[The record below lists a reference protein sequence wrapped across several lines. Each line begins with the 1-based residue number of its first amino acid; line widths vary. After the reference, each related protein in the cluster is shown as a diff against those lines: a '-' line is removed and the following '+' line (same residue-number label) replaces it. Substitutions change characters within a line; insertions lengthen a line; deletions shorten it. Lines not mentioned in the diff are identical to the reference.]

1 MSKDTPSVPTHAG
14 RATLRLGTR
23 GSPLALAQSREVT
36 AALEAA
42 HPGLRVDLTV
52 IRTSGDRIRDVPLA
66 KVGGKG
72 LFVKEIEDALLQG
85 RIELAV
91 HSMKDL
97 PALLPPGLTLG
108 AITAREEGADV
119 LVAREARS
127 LDGLPP
133 GARVGTS
140 SLRRQ
145 AQLLHRR
152 PDLCMVPL
160 RGNVDTRLRK
170 LAEGT
175 LDAIVIAAAGL
186 KRLGIKPAGAIPLPL
201 DVSLPAPGQGALGL
215 EIRADDGATAA
226 VVAVLED
233 RASRIAVT
241 AERAF
246 LRRLGGSCQVPIAAY
261 GTVRGDLLTLTGLVA
276 SPDGKAL
283 VRDTLPGAARE
294 AESLG
299 TALAE
304 RLLAQGADR
313 ILRELAEET
322 G

>member
-1 MSKDTPSVPTHAG
+1 MSGETLSAPTQAD

-23 GSPLALAQSREVT
+23 GSPLALAQSREV
-36 AALEAA
+36 AVALEAH
-42 HPGLRVDLTV
+42 HPGLRVHLAV
-52 IRTSGDRIRDVPLA
+52 IRTSGDRIQDVALA

-72 LFVKEIEDALLQG
+72 LFVKEIEEALLTR

-97 PALLPPGLTLG
+97 PAHLPPGLTLG
-108 AITAREEGADV
+108 AITAREEGGDV
-119 LVAREARS
+119 LVTREALS
-127 LDGLPP
+127 LDELPP

-145 AQLLHRR
+145 SQLLHRR
-152 PDLCMVPL
+152 PDLHVVPL

-175 LDAIVIAAAGL
+175 LDAIVVAAAGL
-186 KRLGIKPAGAIPLPL
+186 KRLGAKPAQAIPLPL
-201 DVSLPAPGQGALGL
+201 DVSLPAPGQGALGV
-215 EIRADDGATAA
+215 EIREDDRTTAA
-226 VVAVLED
+226 LVAVLED
-233 RASRIAVT
+233 EASRIAVT

-246 LRRLGGSCQVPIAAY
+246 LRRLWGSCQVPIAAY
-261 GTVRGDLLTLTGLVA
+261 GAVRGDLLTLTGLLA

-283 VRDTLPGAARE
+283 VRDTLTGPALEAA
-294 AESLG
+294 SLG

-313 ILRELAEET
+313 ILRELAGEL

>member
-1 MSKDTPSVPTHAG
+1 MSADTASALAQAART
-14 RATLRLGTR
+14 TLRMGSR
-23 GSPLALAQSREVT
+23 GSPLALAQSREVA

-52 IRTSGDRIRDVPLA
+52 IRTSGDRIQDVPLA
-66 KVGGKG
+66 TVGGKG
-72 LFVKEIEDALLQG
+72 LFVKEIEESLLAG

-97 PALLPPGLTLG
+97 PALLPPGLALG
-108 AITAREEGADV
+108 AITAREEGGDV

-127 LDGLPP
+127 LEDLPP

-160 RGNVDTRLRK
+160 RGNVDTRLRR
-170 LAEGT
+170 LTEGT
-175 LDAIVIAAAGL
+175 LDAIVVAAAGL
-186 KRLGIKPAGAIPLPL
+186 KRLGVKPAGAIPLPL
-201 DVSLPAPGQGALGL
+201 EVSLPAPGQGALGL
-215 EIRADDGATAA
+215 EIREADRATAA

-233 RASRIAVT
+233 GASRIAVT

-246 LRRLGGSCQVPIAAY
+246 LRRLGGSCNVPIAAY

>member
-23 GSPLALAQSREVT
+23 GSPLALAQSREVA
-36 AALEAA
+36 AALEAR
-42 HPGLRVDLTV
+42 HPGLRVHLEV
-52 IRTSGDRIRDVPLA
+52 IRTSGDRIQDIPLA
-66 KVGGKG
+66 TVGGKG
-72 LFVKEIEDALLQG
+72 LFVKEIEEALLTG
-85 RIELAV
+85 RIEVAV

-127 LDGLPP
+127 LEDLPP

-170 LAEGT
+170 LTEGA
-175 LDAIVIAAAGL
+175 LDAIVVAAAGL

-201 DVSLPAPGQGALGL
+201 EVSLPAPGQGALGL
-215 EIRADDGATAA
+215 EIREADRATAA

-233 RASRIAVT
+233 GASRIAVT

-246 LRRLGGSCQVPIAAY
+246 LRRLGGSCNVPIAAY

>member
-1 MSKDTPSVPTHAG
+1 MSADTASALAQAART
-14 RATLRLGTR
+14 TLRMGSR
-23 GSPLALAQSREVT
+23 GSPLALAQSREVA

-52 IRTSGDRIRDVPLA
+52 IRTSGDRIQDVPLA
-66 KVGGKG
+66 TVGGKG
-72 LFVKEIEDALLQG
+72 LFVKEIEESLLAG

-97 PALLPPGLTLG
+97 PALLPPGLALG
-108 AITAREEGADV
+108 AITAREEGGDV

-127 LDGLPP
+127 LEDLPP

-145 AQLLHRR
+145 AQLLHCR

-160 RGNVDTRLRK
+160 RGNVDTRLRR
-170 LAEGT
+170 LTEGT
-175 LDAIVIAAAGL
+175 LDAIVVAAAGL
-186 KRLGIKPAGAIPLPL
+186 KRLGVKPAGAIPLPL
-201 DVSLPAPGQGALGL
+201 EVSLPAPGQGALGL
-215 EIRADDGATAA
+215 EIREADRATAA

-233 RASRIAVT
+233 GASRIAVT

-246 LRRLGGSCQVPIAAY
+246 LRRLGGSCNVPIAAY

>member
-1 MSKDTPSVPTHAG
+1 MSADTVSALAQAART
-14 RATLRLGTR
+14 TLRMGSR
-23 GSPLALAQSREVT
+23 GSPLALAQSREVA

-52 IRTSGDRIRDVPLA
+52 IRTSGDRIQDVPLA
-66 KVGGKG
+66 TVGGKG
-72 LFVKEIEDALLQG
+72 LFVKEIEESLLAG

-97 PALLPPGLTLG
+97 PALLPPGLALG
-108 AITAREEGADV
+108 AITAREEGGDV

-127 LDGLPP
+127 LEDLPP

-152 PDLCMVPL
+152 PDLCVVPL
-160 RGNVDTRLRK
+160 RGNVDTRLRR
-170 LAEGT
+170 LTEGT
-175 LDAIVIAAAGL
+175 LDAIVVAAAGL
-186 KRLGIKPAGAIPLPL
+186 KRLGVKPAGAIPLPL
-201 DVSLPAPGQGALGL
+201 EVSLPAPGQGALGL
-215 EIRADDGATAA
+215 EIREADRATAA

-233 RASRIAVT
+233 GASRIAVT

-246 LRRLGGSCQVPIAAY
+246 LRRLGGSCNVPIAAY

>member
-1 MSKDTPSVPTHAG
+1 MRADTPSALT
-14 RATLRLGTR
+14 RSSRTTLRMGSR
-23 GSPLALAQSREVT
+23 GSPLALAQSREVA
-36 AALEAA
+36 AALKAA
-42 HPGLRVDLTV
+42 HPGLRVDLEV
-52 IRTSGDRIRDVPLA
+52 IRTSGDRIQDVPLA

-72 LFVKEIEDALLQG
+72 LFVKEIEEALLTG
-85 RIELAV
+85 RIEVAV

-97 PALLPPGLTLG
+97 PALLPPGLALG
-108 AITAREEGADV
+108 AITAREEGGDV

-127 LDGLPP
+127 LEDLPP

-145 AQLLHRR
+145 AQLLHWR
-152 PDLCMVPL
+152 PDLCVVPL

-233 RASRIAVT
+233 GRSRIAVT

-246 LRRLGGSCQVPIAAY
+246 LRRLGGSCNVPIAAY

>member
-1 MSKDTPSVPTHAG
+1 MRADTPSALT
-14 RATLRLGTR
+14 RASRTTLRMGSR
-23 GSPLALAQSREVT
+23 GSPLALAQSRGVA

-42 HPGLRVDLTV
+42 HPGLRVDLEV
-52 IRTSGDRIRDVPLA
+52 IRTSGDRIQDVPLA
-66 KVGGKG
+66 NVGGKG
-72 LFVKEIEDALLQG
+72 LFVKEIEEALLQG
-85 RIELAV
+85 QIEVAV

-97 PALLPPGLTLG
+97 PALLPPGLALG
-108 AITAREEGADV
+108 AITAREEGGDV
-119 LVAREARS
+119 LVAREART
-127 LDGLPP
+127 LDELPP

-160 RGNVDTRLRK
+160 RGNVDTRLRR
-170 LAEGT
+170 LTDGT
-175 LDAIVIAAAGL
+175 LDAIVVAAAGL
-186 KRLGIKPAGAIPLPL
+186 KRLGVRPPNAIPLPL
-201 DVSLPAPGQGALGL
+201 EVSLPAPGQGALGL
-215 EIRADDGATAA
+215 EIREADRATAA

-233 RASRIAVT
+233 RTSRIAVT

-246 LRRLGGSCQVPIAAY
+246 LRRLGGSCNVPIAAY

-276 SPDGKAL
+276 SPDGKGL
-283 VRDTLPGAARE
+283 VRDTLTGAALE
-294 AESLG
+294 AEPLG

-313 ILRELAEET
+313 ILRELAGET

>member
-23 GSPLALAQSREVT
+23 GSPLALAQSREVA
-36 AALEAA
+36 AALEAR
-42 HPGLRVDLTV
+42 HPGLRVHLEV
-52 IRTSGDRIRDVPLA
+52 IRTSGDRIQDIPLA
-66 KVGGKG
+66 TVGGKG
-72 LFVKEIEDALLQG
+72 LFVKEIEEALLTG
-85 RIELAV
+85 RIEVAV

-127 LDGLPP
+127 LEDLPP

-160 RGNVDTRLRK
+160 RGNVDTRLRR
-170 LAEGT
+170 LTEGT
-175 LDAIVIAAAGL
+175 LDAIVVAAAGL

-201 DVSLPAPGQGALGL
+201 EVSLPAPGQGALGL
-215 EIRADDGATAA
+215 EIREADRATAA

-233 RASRIAVT
+233 GASRIAVT

-246 LRRLGGSCQVPIAAY
+246 LRRLGGSCNVPIAAY

-283 VRDTLPGAARE
+283 VRDTLTGAALE

-313 ILRELAEET
+313 ILRELAGEL

>member
-23 GSPLALAQSREVT
+23 GSPLALAQSREVA
-36 AALEAA
+36 AALEAR
-42 HPGLRVDLTV
+42 HPGLRVHLEV
-52 IRTSGDRIRDVPLA
+52 IRTSGDRIQDIPLA
-66 KVGGKG
+66 TVGGKG
-72 LFVKEIEDALLQG
+72 LFVKEIEDALLTG

-127 LDGLPP
+127 LEDLPP

-170 LAEGT
+170 LTEGA
-175 LDAIVIAAAGL
+175 LDAIVVAAAGL
-186 KRLGIKPAGAIPLPL
+186 KRLGVRPAGAIPLPL
-201 DVSLPAPGQGALGL
+201 EVSLPAPGQGALGL
-215 EIRADDGATAA
+215 EIREADRATAA

-233 RASRIAVT
+233 GASRIAVT

-246 LRRLGGSCQVPIAAY
+246 LRRLGGSCNVPIAAY

-283 VRDTLPGAARE
+283 VRDTLTGAALE

>member
-1 MSKDTPSVPTHAG
+1 MRADTPSALT
-14 RATLRLGTR
+14 RASRTTLRMGSR

-42 HPGLRVDLTV
+42 HPGLRVNLTV
-52 IRTSGDRIRDVPLA
+52 IRTSGDRIQDVPLA
-66 KVGGKG
+66 TVGGKG
-72 LFVKEIEDALLQG
+72 LFVKEIEEALLTG
-85 RIELAV
+85 RIEVAV

-97 PALLPPGLTLG
+97 PALLPLGLTLG
-108 AITAREEGADV
+108 AITAREEGGDV
-119 LVAREARS
+119 LVAREAPS
-127 LDGLPP
+127 LDALPP

-170 LAEGT
+170 LTEGA
-175 LDAIVIAAAGL
+175 LDAIVVAAAGL
-186 KRLGIKPAGAIPLPL
+186 KRLGVRPARAIPLPL

-215 EIRADDGATAA
+215 EIREADRATAA

-233 RASRIAVT
+233 GASRIAVT

-246 LRRLGGSCQVPIAAY
+246 LRRLGGSCNVPIAAY

-276 SPDGKAL
+276 SLDGKAL
-283 VRDTLPGAARE
+283 VRDTLPGAALE

>member
-1 MSKDTPSVPTHAG
+1 MSADTASALAQAART
-14 RATLRLGTR
+14 TLRMGSR
-23 GSPLALAQSREVT
+23 GSPLALAQSREVA

-52 IRTSGDRIRDVPLA
+52 IRTSGDRIQDVPLA
-66 KVGGKG
+66 TVGGKG
-72 LFVKEIEDALLQG
+72 LFVKEIEESLLAG

-97 PALLPPGLTLG
+97 PALLPPGLALG
-108 AITAREEGADV
+108 AITAREEGGDV

-127 LDGLPP
+127 LEDLPP

-152 PDLCMVPL
+152 PDLYVVPL
-160 RGNVDTRLRK
+160 RGNVDTRLRR
-170 LAEGT
+170 LTEGT
-175 LDAIVIAAAGL
+175 LDAIVVAAAGL
-186 KRLGIKPAGAIPLPL
+186 KRLGVKPAGAIPLPL
-201 DVSLPAPGQGALGL
+201 EVSLPAPGQGALGL
-215 EIRADDGATAA
+215 EIREADRATAA

-233 RASRIAVT
+233 GASRIAVT

-246 LRRLGGSCQVPIAAY
+246 LRRLGGSCNVPIAAY

>member
-1 MSKDTPSVPTHAG
+1 MSGETLSAPTQAA

-23 GSPLALAQSREVT
+23 GSPLALAQSREVA
-36 AALEAA
+36 AALEAH
-42 HPGLRVDLTV
+42 HPGLRVDLAV
-52 IRTSGDRIRDVPLA
+52 IRTSGDRIQDVPLA
-66 KVGGKG
+66 KIGGKG
-72 LFVKEIEDALLQG
+72 LFVKEIEEALLTR

-97 PALLPPGLTLG
+97 PAHLPPGLTLG
-108 AITAREEGADV
+108 AITAREEGGDV
-119 LVAREARS
+119 LVTRKARS
-127 LDGLPP
+127 LDELPP

-152 PDLCMVPL
+152 PDLHVVPL

-170 LAEGT
+170 LTEGS
-175 LDAIVIAAAGL
+175 LDAIVVAAAGL
-186 KRLGIKPAGAIPLPL
+186 KRLGVTPANAIPLPL
-201 DVSLPAPGQGALGL
+201 DVSLPAPGQGALGV
-215 EIRADDGATAA
+215 EIREDDRATAA
-226 VVAVLED
+226 LVAVLED
-233 RASRIAVT
+233 KASRIAVT

-261 GTVRGDLLTLTGLVA
+261 ATLRGDLLSLAGLLA
-276 SPDGKAL
+276 SPDGTAL
-283 VRDTLPGAARE
+283 VQDTLTGPALE

-313 ILRELAEET
+313 ILRELAGEL

>member
-1 MSKDTPSVPTHAG
+1 MRADTPSALT
-14 RATLRLGTR
+14 RASRTTLRMGSR
-23 GSPLALAQSREVT
+23 GSSLALAQSREVT

-42 HPGLRVDLTV
+42 HPGLRVNLTV
-52 IRTSGDRIRDVPLA
+52 IRTSGDRIQDVPLA
-66 KVGGKG
+66 TVGGKG
-72 LFVKEIEDALLQG
+72 LFVKEIEEALLTG
-85 RIELAV
+85 RIEVAV

-97 PALLPPGLTLG
+97 PALLPPGLALG
-108 AITAREEGADV
+108 AITAREEGGDV
-119 LVAREARS
+119 LVAREAPS
-127 LDGLPP
+127 LDALPP

-152 PDLCMVPL
+152 PDLCVVPL

-170 LAEGT
+170 LTEGA
-175 LDAIVIAAAGL
+175 LDAIVVAAAGL
-186 KRLGIKPAGAIPLPL
+186 KRLGVRPARAIPLPL

-215 EIRADDGATAA
+215 EIREADRATAA

-233 RASRIAVT
+233 GASRIAVT

-246 LRRLGGSCQVPIAAY
+246 LRRLGGSCNVPIAAY

-276 SPDGKAL
+276 SPDGKGL
-283 VRDTLPGAARE
+283 VRDTLTGGALEAEPLGAA
-294 AESLG
+294 L
-299 TALAE
+299 TE

-313 ILRELAEET
+313 ILRELAGET

>member
-1 MSKDTPSVPTHAG
+1 MSPDTPPTLTHTG
-14 RATLRLGTR
+14 RATLRMGSR
-23 GSPLALAQSREVT
+23 GSPLALAQSREVA
-36 AALEAA
+36 AALEAR
-42 HPGLRVDLTV
+42 HPGLRVHLTV
-52 IRTSGDRIRDVPLA
+52 IRTSGDRIQDVPLA
-66 KVGGKG
+66 EVGGKG
-72 LFVKEIEDALLQG
+72 LFVKEIEEALLTG
-85 RIELAV
+85 RIEVAV

-97 PALLPPGLTLG
+97 PALLPPGLALG
-108 AITAREEGADV
+108 AITARGEGGDV

-127 LDGLPP
+127 LEELRP

-152 PDLCMVPL
+152 PDLCVVPL

-170 LAEGT
+170 LTEGT
-175 LDAIVIAAAGL
+175 LDAIVVAAAGL
-186 KRLGIKPAGAIPLPL
+186 KRLGVKLEKAIPLPL

-215 EIRADDGATAA
+215 EIRADDRATAA
-226 VVAVLED
+226 VVAVLD
-233 RASRIAVT
+233 DTPSRLAVT

-246 LRRLGGSCQVPIAAY
+246 LRRLGGSCNVPIAAY

-283 VRDTLPGAARE
+283 VRDTLTGAALE
-294 AESLG
+294 AEPLG

-313 ILRELAEET
+313 ILQELAGEL